1 MTLRQM
7 SHKTGDKLVY
17 CHEALHLKRKLQQAG
32 YKAKIEKWDSDS
44 GYPSESDEGSEDEAD
59 LTV

>member
-17 CHEALHLKRKLQQAG
+17 CHEALHLKRKLQRAG
-32 YKAKIEKWDSDS
+32 YKAKIEKWDSD
-44 GYPSESDEGSEDEAD
+44 SESDEGSEDEAD